1 MVKEVEKLIRIVG
14 KGNLLEAVFIREGSF
29 QHANLHNCMD
39 HRNHIGLSKFI
50 NKEEQEPLDKY
61 FNLKF
66 SLQGLF
72 LIYVQAYRVLA
83 ENAQLNTQEVIDK
96 IYAAVESGRISTTY
110 NALGELLEEIVDQV
124 ELTED
129 QKKLKL
135 LSILA
140 NPKGETLFNN
150 NNDFEKQVLNNV
162 KKLLKINYA
171 NEFDKE
177 FSLCKEV
184 INHYYSIHDIKVD
197 KDIALLFSSYGIFS
211 TCTGNRDI
219 LSLNQYINEKAR
231 VINTPLY
238 YSYILKLINVLSKIE
253 LPHRNGFTKYTLN
266 YRGISE
272 LNGTFTAAREQDS
285 QDSLYPKNIKRTLEQ
300 LLKNQNSDAFEQ
312 LVTNPENTY
321 YSVPQSECRLN
332 STISNKK
339 NKNHK
344 NTFCKLALGMFI
356 LSVGLYAADYF
367 FMEQKLFNSMNP
379 QTNLIIAAVLTIVVI
394 YALFQLLQDPP
405 HSAVKDTT
413 INDFANGPTQPN
425 RS

>member
-1 MVKEVEKLIRIVG
+1 M
-14 KGNLLEAVFIREGSF
+14 
-29 QHANLHNCMD
+29 
-39 HRNHIGLSKFI
+39 
-50 NKEEQEPLDKY
+50 
-61 FNLKF
+61 
-66 SLQGLF
+66 
-72 LIYVQAYRVLA
+72 
-83 ENAQLNTQEVIDK
+83 
-96 IYAAVESGRISTTY
+96 
-110 NALGELLEEIVDQV
+110 LEEIVDQV

-150 NNDFEKQVLNNV
+150 TNDFEKQVLNNV

-197 KDIALLFSSYGIFS
+197 KDIALLFSSYSIFS
-211 TCTGNRDI
+211 ICTGNGDI

-238 YSYILKLINVLSKIE
+238 YSYILKLINVLRKIE

-266 YRGISE
+266 YQGISE
-272 LNGTFTAAREQDS
+272 LDKTFDAIITESKECDQKF
-285 QDSLYPKNIKRTLEQ
+285 LYPKNIKCTLEQ
-300 LLKNQNSDAFEQ
+300 LLKNQNSDEFEQ
-312 LVTNPENTY
+312 LVISPENIH
-321 YSVPQSECRLN
+321 YSVPQEKNECRPNFIL
-332 STISNKK
+332 NKK
-339 NKNHK
+339 QDKDYRNM
-344 NTFCKLALGMFI
+344 FCKLALGMFV
-356 LSVGLYAADYF
+356 LSAGLYAADYF

-413 INDFANGPTQPN
+413 TKSFTNGPMQL
-425 RS
+425 SHS